1 MPNRLAHE
9 TSPYLQQH
17 AGNPVDWYAWGE
29 EALQAARA
37 QNKPILLSV
46 GYSAC
51 HWCHVMAHESFEDA
65 EIAALMNRHFINIK
79 VDREE
84 RPDLDQIY
92 QLAQQMISQRPGGWP
107 LTMFLTPGQKP
118 FFGGTYF
125 PKAARYGLP
134 GFADLLLRVAQ
145 FYHTE
150 GEQIATQSEAILAGF
165 ERMQVAG
172 PAQHSEFSSGPIDLA
187 LDKLATSYD
196 ARYGGFG
203 AAPKFPH
210 PTDLELCLRRHA
222 ARGVHQGASGIG
234 QGASGIGQGAS
245 GSHQGASDTHKAA
258 GDMHEGAGGSNV
270 ATGVDPLEMAI
281 YTLGR
286 MAVGGIYDQLGGGF
300 CRYSVDAYWLIPHFE
315 KMLYDNGP
323 LLARYSDAWL
333 LTLDPLFAEVVEET
347 AAWTMREMQS
357 ASGGYYS
364 SLDADSEHEEGKY
377 YVWTPQQVRALLGD
391 DEYAVC
397 APFYGLAEAAN
408 FEGGQWHLH
417 VARGLEEIA
426 GTLEKPL
433 QECSSLLA
441 RARAKLFAAREQRI
455 RPGRDEKILTSWNA
469 LMIGGMARAAHV
481 FGRPEWLASARAAL
495 VFIRATLWREEQGSA
510 RARLLATCKDGHA
523 HLNAY
528 LDDYAFLLAALI
540 ELMQTDFQSSDLEFA
555 EDLAKALLAQFYDPG
570 PGGFF
575 FTSHDHEQL
584 IHRPKPGYDSAT
596 PSGNGVAALALQ
608 RLGHITGEPR
618 YLDAAERTLQLFY
631 PALAQHPNGY
641 TSLLMALEEAL
652 EPPRVVVLRGTAGGL
667 YQWQNELSQRYLPS
681 ALILAVSGSATGLS
695 PLLAKQP
702 MPGAVNAWV
711 CQGVTC
717 LPPVDKLEALLD
729 LLNLHE
735 IR

>member
-1 MPNRLAHE
+1 MPNRLIHE

-17 AGNPVDWYAWGE
+17 SGNPVDWYAWGE

-65 EIAALMNRHFINIK
+65 EVAALMNRHFINIK

-92 QLAQQMISQRPGGWP
+92 QLAHQMMSQRSGGWP
-107 LTMFLTPGQKP
+107 LTMFLTPEQEP

-125 PKAARYGLP
+125 PKTPRYGLP
-134 GFADLLLRVAQ
+134 GFPDLLLRVAQ
-145 FYHTE
+145 FYHSDRAE
-150 GEQIATQSEAILAGF
+150 IARQSKAILDGF
-165 ERMQVAG
+165 ERMQ
-172 PAQHSEFSSGPIDLA
+172 PANPAHHSEFSRSPIDLA
-187 LDKLATSYD
+187 LENLAASFD

-210 PTDLELCLRRHA
+210 PTDLELCLRHHA
-222 ARGVHQGASGIG
+222 ASGIHEGASGIHG
-234 QGASGIGQGAS
+234 TEQGGAL
-245 GSHQGASDTHKAA
+245 K
-258 GDMHEGAGGSNV
+258 
-270 ATGVDPLEMAI
+270 MAI

-323 LLARYSDAWL
+323 LLARYSDAWA
-333 LTLDPLFAEVVEET
+333 LTRDPLFAEVVDET

-357 ASGGYYS
+357 PAGGYYS
-364 SLDADSEHEEGKY
+364 SLDADSEHEEGKF
-377 YVWTPQQVRALLGD
+377 YVWTPQQVRALLSD
-391 DEYAVC
+391 EEYAVC
-397 APFYGLAEAAN
+397 APFYGLTDAAN
-408 FEGGQWHLH
+408 FEGGHWHLH
-417 VARGLEEIA
+417 VARGLDEIA
-426 GTLEKPL
+426 RTLEKTA
-433 QECSSLLA
+433 QECGALLA
-441 RARAKLFAAREQRI
+441 QARAKLFAAREQRI

-469 LMIGGMARAAHV
+469 LMIAGMARAARV

-495 VFIRATLWREEQGSA
+495 AFIRGSLWREEQGSA

-540 ELMQTDFQSSDLEFA
+540 ELMQTDFQSRDLEFA
-555 EDLAKALLAQFYDPG
+555 EDLAEALLEQFYDPEL
-570 PGGFF
+570 GGFF

-641 TSLLMALEEAL
+641 TSLLMALEETI
-652 EPPRVVVLRGTAGGL
+652 EPPRVVVLRGPPAQL
-667 YQWQNELSQRYLPS
+667 RQWQEVLGQRYLP
-681 ALILAVSGSATGLS
+681 ATLILAVPEGVTGLS
-695 PLLAKQP
+695 PLLAKRGIP
-702 MPGAVNAWV
+702 EAVNAWV

-717 LPPVDKLEALLD
+717 LPPVDTLQMLFEVLKAPELG
-729 LLNLHE
+729 
-735 IR
+735 